1 MPARILVLAGVN
13 GGGKSSVGGAFIAA
27 GGGSHFDPDRAA
39 RLARERETSLDAA
52 GANVWAWSEGLRQLQ
67 GALAHASQFA
77 FETTLGGDT
86 ITATLL
92 DGARAGAE
100 IAVWFVGLSS
110 PEAHLARVASR
121 VASGGHDIPEAK
133 IRERY
138 RTSRENLIRLL
149 PSLSAL
155 QVYDNSADADPKSG
169 QRPEPLQLL
178 TMRRGRIVSIIPLGQ
193 MPDWAKPI
201 AMAAIRVDRGEA
213 P

>member
-27 GGGSHFDPDRAA
+27 SGGSHFDPDRAA
-39 RLARERETSLDAA
+39 RRARVHNPSLDASA
-52 GANVWAWSEGLRQLQ
+52 ASIWAWNEGYQQLQ
-67 GALAHASQFA
+67 AALANDTRFA

-86 ITATLL
+86 ITETLL
-92 DGARAGAE
+92 DGARKGAE
-100 IAVWFVGLSS
+100 IAMWFVGLAS
-110 PEAHLARVASR
+110 PEVHLARVASR
-121 VASGGHDIPEAK
+121 VAAGGHDIPEAK

-155 QVYDNSADADPKSG
+155 QVYDNSAEADPKSG
-169 QRPEPLQLL
+169 QRPEPLLLL
-178 TMRRGRIVSIIPLGQ
+178 TMRNRRIVSLIPLDQ